1 MSLPASARSG
11 WASFAPF
18 AARGLLISTLNR
30 SDADRTS
37 SRPGARGIAKTSA
50 PARFCGVIP
59 FVVAGNIRAIL
70 VLLRTGTNQPGET
83 MHFVGGTTNAQQRK
97 NCGRVGNGRTRL
109 RTGICA
115 GAVV

>member
-1 MSLPASARSG
+1 MSLPVLAHSA

-18 AARGLLISTLNR
+18 AARGSPISTPNR
-30 SDADRTS
+30 SDTAPLPPGRTH
-37 SRPGARGIAKTSA
+37 RRIAKTFAS
-50 PARFCGVIP
+50 ARFCSDIL
-59 FVVAGNIRAIL
+59 FVVARNIRAIL
-70 VLLRTGTNQPGET
+70 VFLRTGTNQPGET

-109 RTGICA
+109 RTGICS